1 MSKYQFR
8 QSDIYQPG
16 TELPK
21 NRLNI
26 TDAELLHAVES
37 QLLTQAYDTFVAELQ
52 PGTRFD
58 ETYFTAL
65 HRRTFESLYDWAG
78 RYRTEDM
85 VKGGSM
91 FCRAAYLPAELRRIF
106 DQLDQAHYLAEAATT
121 SREVFA
127 ERLAYFQGEMIALHP
142 FYELNGRV
150 TRLFFDLLAIQHGYA
165 PIDYSRAWQDDAEV
179 GNNYIRASIDCVQR
193 ADHHLLTQL
202 VLAGLQRLQDDET

>member
-1 MSKYQFR
+1 MSKYQFH

-37 QLLTQAYDTFVAELQ
+37 NLLTQAYDTFVAELQ
-52 PGTRFD
+52 PDTRFD
-58 ETYFTAL
+58 EAYFVAL

-78 RYRTEDM
+78 RYRSEDM

-91 FCRAAYLPAELRRIF
+91 FCRAAYLPAESRRIF
-106 DQLDQAHYLAEAATT
+106 EQLAQASFLADAAAT

-127 ERLAYFQGEMIALHP
+127 ERLAYFQSEVIALHP
-142 FYELNGRV
+142 FYELNGRI
-150 TRLFFDLLAIQHGYA
+150 TRLFFDLLAIQRGYA
-165 PIDYSRAWQDDAEV
+165 PIDYGRAWQDDAEV

-193 ADHHLLTQL
+193 ADHRLLTQL
-202 VLAGLQRLQDDET
+202 ILAGLTSLQDDEA